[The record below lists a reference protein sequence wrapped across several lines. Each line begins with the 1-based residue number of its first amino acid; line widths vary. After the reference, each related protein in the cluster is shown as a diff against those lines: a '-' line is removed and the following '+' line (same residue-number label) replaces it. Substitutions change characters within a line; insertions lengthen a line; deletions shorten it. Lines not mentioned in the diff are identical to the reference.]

1 MCLCQFKDFARM
13 APLLIF
19 AQGAMMTAMGEPEHE
34 DESRDEDGEEEEE
47 EEGQEV
53 AEVGE
58 ELMKVAFMD

>member
-34 DESRDEDGEEEEE
+34 SRNEDGGGEEEA
-47 EEGQEV
+47 QEV
-53 AEVGE
+53 AEVG
-58 ELMKVAFMD
+58 